1 MSRQRELTDILN
13 KWAYEYYVLDAPT
26 VSDKEYDAF
35 YDELKKLEAE
45 SGEVYPDSPTQQG
58 RRRADQGVCPVQS
71 HRPFIQP
78 RQIGDV

>member
-35 YDELKKLEAE
+35 
-45 SGEVYPDSPTQQG
+45 TTN
-58 RRRADQGVCPVQS
+58 
-71 HRPFIQP
+71 
-78 RQIGDV
+78 